1 MITLGVAVVLVYFVI
16 AESAVGLLVWDRIQ
30 RQRLRNEKTQQAV
43 RDSQEYS
50 DLMLWERELA
60 S

>member
-1 MITLGVAVVLVYFVI
+1 MITLGVAVVLVYLAI
-16 AESAVGLLVWDRIQ
+16 AESAAGLLVWDRIQ
-30 RQRLRNEKTQQAV
+30 RQRLLNEKNQQAA

-50 DLMLWERELA
+50 DLVLWERELA